1 MFLGMRIG
9 FWWLGG
15 SVQKEIIHLVSEV
28 TQMEIKNEVE
38 KITPMPD
45 VSMDVE
51 NGQEVSRGK

>member
-1 MFLGMRIG
+1 MFSGMRIG
-9 FWWLGG
+9 FWWLRG
-15 SVQKEIIHLVSEV
+15 SVQKEIFHLSSEV
-28 TQMEIKNEVE
+28 TQMEIRNEVE